1 MPQRILQTVK
11 KVGYQT
17 GLGLLLLASSAYAGD
32 ILVQVEQWQEGAPLF
47 LALAPGESQR
57 WPQLP
62 LQQRLSHDGQARFS
76 ELPAGRYA
84 IQLFQDLNGNG
95 QLDHSPRGI
104 PLEPVGFSGN
114 PPLLNGKPKP
124 EQASFVHGE
133 GDTRLTIRL
142 QSPKAKR

>member
-17 GLGLLLLASSAYAGD
+17 GLGLLWLASPAYASD
-32 ILVQVEQWQEGAPLF
+32 ILVQVDQWQAGAPLF
-47 LALAPGESQR
+47 LALVPGDAQH

-76 ELPAGRYA
+76 DLPAGRYA
-84 IQLFQDLNGNG
+84 IQLFQDSNDNG
-95 QLDHSPRGI
+95 QLDHGRRGV

-114 PPLLNGKPKP
+114 PPLINGKPTP
-124 EQASFVHGE
+124 EQASFEHGE

-142 QSPKAKR
+142 LSPKAKR